1 MTEAADEI
9 ERQNRML
16 ETYRAECEGWQA
28 ALEKAERQRD
38 EAQATADRWK
48 ADYRTV
54 NAALAEAQA
63 AKYPGCKVLSLGDQ
77 CPCKLCGLERAR
89 DEARALLLDIDQWFR
104 QDGAS
109 FPDYIQGRLDA
120 ALGKE
125 Q

>member
-1 MTEAADEI
+1 MIDKLEHDLAVLTAAREADRLAILRANDE
-9 ERQNRML
+9 RDKA
-16 ETYRAECEGWQA
+16 RAE
-28 ALEKAERQRD
+28 
-38 EAQATADRWK
+38 
-48 ADYRTV
+48 
-54 NAALAEAQA
+54 
-63 AKYPGCKVLSLGDQ
+63 
-77 CPCKLCGLERAR
+77 R